1 MPCDPAGAVK
11 IRADGEIRLRLPV
24 FLPSA
29 VIQWK
34 KYPERKEGKTMT
46 KKLFWMAIGKF
57 LAGGPGAGLPGYG
70 EYRKKVRW
78 RLIPGI
84 W

>member
-1 MPCDPAGAVK
+1 
-11 IRADGEIRLRLPV
+11 
-24 FLPSA
+24 
-29 VIQWK
+29 
-34 KYPERKEGKTMT
+34 MT